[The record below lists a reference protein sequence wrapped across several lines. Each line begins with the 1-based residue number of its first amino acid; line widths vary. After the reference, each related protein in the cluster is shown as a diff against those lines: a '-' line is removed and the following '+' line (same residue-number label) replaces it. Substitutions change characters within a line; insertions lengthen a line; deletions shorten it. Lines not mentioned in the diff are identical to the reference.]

1 VSRAEIDSAYPLA
14 YQKLGDSLFTLGRY
28 AEAVEVYQQAIA
40 LIQRTWLPGRAS
52 KRLARGLN
60 SIVSSLGDIRK

>member
-1 VSRAEIDSAYPLA
+1 
-14 YQKLGDSLFTLGRY
+14 LGDSLFTLGRY